1 MGGALKGLTP
11 GWLEALCT
19 HLQCGC
25 SSQVDVQWEQPPEVT
40 AKEIEYRFTLV
51 ANNDDPHKADDHH
64 RYVLPG
70 NMTSYVV

>member
-1 MGGALKGLTP
+1 M
-11 GWLEALCT
+11 
-19 HLQCGC
+19 
-25 SSQVDVQWEQPPEVT
+25 T

-70 NMTSYVV
+70 NMTSYVVCVGCQNGSPLPLTPMVVFNWLAPASREQVRV